1 MKIAIVADSHF
12 DEHSR
17 FDECVDLH
25 DWIADDCLERGA
37 NLLLH
42 AGDIFERRSTPMER
56 IKVAEWVRFVA
67 RRIPVVIVRGNHDQ
81 VDEHELWTMLGTT
94 ERVHI
99 EQAASAV
106 VVAGVAIG
114 CMAWPRKAFLDASGA
129 DQKTTLQAVL
139 RGLGQQMAE
148 HDGPRI
154 LLAHA
159 MVRGS
164 QTSTGQE
171 LIGCELELGL
181 DDLALADADL
191 YALGHIHAHQ
201 WWDVAGAP
209 AIYPGSPRRANFG
222 ELEPK
227 GYVVAEFDTSFCGCS
242 HGWKRGNCPMCGNRG
257 ALHWEFIETPATPM
271 IHLEAEWFD
280 DHVGLPGDVIVEAG
294 LTDDWKRA
302 DVSGSEVRLRYRVPV
317 DRREA
322 ARARANEAR
331 DTLRGAGAVSVKLE
345 EVVIATTRARTPE
358 VARATTLPDKL
369 RALWESRGDTPDQER
384 AEALI
389 AKLATLEEVA

>member
-17 FDECVDLH
+17 FDECVELH
-25 DWIADDCLERGA
+25 DWIAEDCLERGA

-81 VDEHELWTMLGTT
+81 VDEHELWTMLGTA
-94 ERVHI
+94 ESVHI
-99 EQAASAV
+99 EQAASVV

-129 DQKTTLQAVL
+129 DQRTTLQSVL

-148 HDGPRI
+148 HDGPRV

-171 LIGCELELGL
+171 LIWCELELGL
-181 DDLALADADL
+181 EDLALAGADL

-201 WWDVAGAP
+201 HFDVNGAP

-222 ELEPK
+222 ELESK
-227 GYVVAEFDTSFCGCS
+227 GYVIAEFDQSVCGCS
-242 HGWKRGNCPMCGNRG
+242 HGWARGNCPMCRNRG
-257 ALHWEFIETPATPM
+257 SLSWEFIETPATPM
-271 IHLEAEWFD
+271 HHVDDEWGEFD
-280 DHVGLPGDVIVEAG
+280 GSMGWLAGAHGLPRSCAG
-294 LTDDWKRA
+294 CELRF
-302 DVSGSEVRLRYRVPV
+302 RYRVAAEH
-317 DRREA
+317 REP
-322 ARARANEAR
+322 ARAAAMKWR
-331 DTLRGAGAVSVKLE
+331 DEWLAEGAVSVKLE
-345 EVVIATTRARTPE
+345 EVVIATTRARVPE
-358 VARATTLPDKL
+358 VARAATLPEKL
-369 RALWESRGDTPDQER
+369 HALWASRGDVPEPDR